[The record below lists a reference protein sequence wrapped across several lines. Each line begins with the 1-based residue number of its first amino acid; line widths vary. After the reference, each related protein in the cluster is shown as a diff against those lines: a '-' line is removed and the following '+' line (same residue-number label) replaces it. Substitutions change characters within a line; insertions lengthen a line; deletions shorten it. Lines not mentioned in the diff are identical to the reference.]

1 MPTIQPHRFATRQ
14 PGSASGA
21 TKLLAVVLFIGIAG
35 CAEVDQWE
43 AALYDELPAMPLV
56 EPLAAL
62 DAEAPDPEAY
72 EEKIPGTL
80 VTFEMIPLAAGSTGG
95 ETSDSASPTGP
106 LWFGRTEVT
115 WDAYDVFVYELD
127 KEGGLAEVDAIS
139 RPSKPYVLPG
149 ENFGH
154 QGNPAL
160 GMTFMA
166 AQEYAKWLSARTSK
180 TYRLPTEEEWEH
192 ACRLGQKGAPA
203 LEEQAWHWENA
214 EDQAHKVASLA
225 PDALGLHD
233 MLGNAAEWALAAD
246 GTPVIKG
253 GAWDDNA
260 EDVDCDARETQTP
273 AWNATDPQ
281 LPKSTWWLS
290 DAPFLGFRLV
300 REAGTGEEG

>member
-1 MPTIQPHRFATRQ
+1 MPTVHTQRFAARQ
-14 PGSASGA
+14 SGGA
-21 TKLLAVVLFIGIAG
+21 VRALLTAVLFIGIAG
-35 CAEVDQWE
+35 CTEVDRWE
-43 AALYDELPAMPLV
+43 AALYGESPATPWV
-56 EPLAAL
+56 AAEE
-62 DAEAPDPEAY
+62 ATAPDPEAY

-80 VTFEMIPLAAGSTGG
+80 VTFEMIPIPSSSAEG
-95 ETSDSASPTGP
+95 ETSDSAGIAGP

-127 KEGGLAEVDAIS
+127 KKEGGLPEVDAIS

-160 GMTFMA
+160 GMTIMA
-166 AQEYAKWLSARTSK
+166 AQEYAKWLSARTGK
-180 TYRLPTEEEWEH
+180 TYRLPTEAEWEH
-192 ACRLGQKGAPA
+192 ACRLGQQDAPE
-203 LEEQAWHWENA
+203 LGEQAWYWDNA
-214 EDQAHKVASLA
+214 KDQAHKVGKLK
-225 PDALGLHD
+225 PDATGLYD
-233 MLGNAAEWALAAD
+233 MLGNAAEWAIADD

-253 GAWDDNA
+253 GAWDDEA
-260 EDVDCDARETQTP
+260 EAVDCDVRETQTP

-300 REAGTGEEG
+300 RSGDAENG